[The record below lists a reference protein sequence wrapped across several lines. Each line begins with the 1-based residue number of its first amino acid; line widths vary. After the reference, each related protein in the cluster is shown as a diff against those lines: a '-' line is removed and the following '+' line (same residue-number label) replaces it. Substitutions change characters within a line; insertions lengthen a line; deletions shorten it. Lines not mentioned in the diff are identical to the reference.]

1 VLVVWEIVKCSL
13 LLLEGVDGALYE
25 RGVGKRDG
33 DLKKV
38 QAISTDCE
46 VWFGGDSA
54 RNRVGLGGGTLAC
67 ASFVCGKLCGGLGST
82 VRMAIRCT
90 RTAPESARGHRL
102 SKTGGWS
109 VANFPSNSGGPR
121 RYCSSS
127 ERVAGDR

>member
-1 VLVVWEIVKCSL
+1 MLVVWEIVKCSL

-90 RTAPESARGHRL
+90 RTAPESARRASAQQDRRVVRGQ
-102 SKTGGWS
+102 
-109 VANFPSNSGGPR
+109 FPLKLGGP
-121 RYCSSS
+121 
-127 ERVAGDR
+127 ETLLQQ